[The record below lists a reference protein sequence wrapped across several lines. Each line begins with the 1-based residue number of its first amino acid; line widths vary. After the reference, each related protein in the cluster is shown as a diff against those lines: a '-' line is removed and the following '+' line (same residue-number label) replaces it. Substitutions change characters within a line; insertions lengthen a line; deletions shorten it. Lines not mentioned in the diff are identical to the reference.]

1 MSERPV
7 NLPPETQ
14 TTSFRKRIDKEM
26 KPINIPPEIQKKSR
40 KKRIIYEAKKERRKD
55 EGISRKSRETF

>member
-1 MSERPV
+1 MKERL

-14 TTSFRKRIDKEM
+14 TTSFRKRLDKEM

-40 KKRIIYEAKKERRKD
+40 KKRIIYEAKKERKR
-55 EGISRKSRETF
+55 